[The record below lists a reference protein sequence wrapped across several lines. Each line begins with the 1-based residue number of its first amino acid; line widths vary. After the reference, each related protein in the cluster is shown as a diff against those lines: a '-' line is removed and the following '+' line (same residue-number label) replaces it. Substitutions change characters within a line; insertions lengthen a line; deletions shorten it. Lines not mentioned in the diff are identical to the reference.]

1 MDCRL
6 VPLLSSGLDGSAET
20 SDTDPSVAEAAG
32 TGGARSEG
40 AVDAMRSDA
49 AVAWRKAAARTASTV
64 LRSAPPQLGHEAI
77 MRPVTE
83 PLAPL
88 LCVHPAAGRSGVA
101 VGPHPLSCRAT
112 VDAELVVQVSE
123 GALHEVVLLLSSL
136 LRGSGAPRHVV
147 AALPPSVSSARPL
160 TCSPV
165 SPRV

>member
-101 VGPHPLSCRAT
+101 VGPHNPPL
-112 VDAELVVQVSE
+112 
-123 GALHEVVLLLSSL
+123 
-136 LRGSGAPRHVV
+136 
-147 AALPPSVSSARPL
+147 LPGNR
-160 TCSPV
+160 
-165 SPRV
+165 